1 MRCLAGVE
9 WGACRQSLKRVYGAL
24 IRAAI
29 DYGCMVYSS
38 ASKSQLLKVEAIQ
51 SQALRIC
58 CGAIRSSPITAVQV
72 EMGEMPLEFRR
83 LKLKMRYWIN
93 IKGHSDSHP
102 IKKVL
107 KNFSQTAEI
116 HGACGKPFRPSL
128 TTSPRHRPVTTTHPS
143 QMHSTTFIH
152 GLKCRTTHLHKN

>member
-1 MRCLAGVE
+1 
-9 WGACRQSLKRVYGAL
+9 
-24 IRAAI
+24 
-29 DYGCMVYSS
+29 MVYSS

-51 SQALRIC
+51 SQTLRIC

-72 EMGEMPLEFRR
+72 ERGKMPLEFRR

-107 KNFSQTAEI
+107 KN
-116 HGACGKPFRPSL
+116 C
-128 TTSPRHRPVTTTHPS
+128 
-143 QMHSTTFIH
+143 
-152 GLKCRTTHLHKN
+152 